1 MKLRWKLGLITVISL
16 LITTFITA
24 SFTRWVVSDAME
36 IRQEDSLK
44 MGAISI
50 QQTND
55 LNLYD
60 DMEIAATV
68 IQDGK
73 VTAASSAINYM
84 IGSDANLEAEQIARE
99 QGEYFTTEM
108 LAGKESYSYYL
119 YDDAQDVV
127 LCMFQEAK
135 LFKKNVITILSVL
148 FAGAITSCIFC
159 TIVASW
165 LINRIV
171 KRLIVTTNKV
181 SEIASKD
188 FTVRFDDLRENSKD
202 EIVKLQQSM
211 NQMTTDLADAIS
223 TVIKMSDDVTS
234 SMGNIAEQN
243 SNITASIGDI
253 SKAVEEIAEGAVSQA
268 TETSTATANIEEMNA
283 NIETIKSST
292 YDLTESAKGMSQT
305 KDNVL
310 QTLDQMQGITGSVA
324 ESVQHTSE
332 QIAITQEVF
341 KTIQETLGAIDD
353 ISSQTNLL
361 SLNASIEAAHA
372 GDAGRGFAVVAT
384 EIRKLADDSAKS
396 AEEIDNVVKELS
408 INFQK
413 IIDEFTVVNEN
424 IIKQN
429 EMSALMKNDF
439 EQLGEQVNHNI
450 TQIDEIQTMLDIISS
465 ASEAV
470 TDIIV
475 NLSSI
480 SEENSAGAEQTTA
493 SIQELDSTITQIN
506 DKIQS
511 VKEQT
516 YELQKKMGEFIIS

>member
-24 SFTRWVVSDAME
+24 GFTRWVVSDAME
-36 IRQEDSLK
+36 IRQENSLK

-60 DMEIAATV
+60 DMEITATV

-73 VTAASSAINYM
+73 VTAASSVIDYM
-84 IGSDANLEAEQIARE
+84 VGSEANLEAEQIARE

-108 LAGKESYSYYL
+108 LAGEESYSYYL
-119 YDDAQDVV
+119 YDNAQDVV
-127 LCMFQEAK
+127 LCMYQEAK
-135 LFKKNVITILSVL
+135 SYKKNIITIIVVL

-181 SEIASKD
+181 SEIANKD
-188 FTVRFDDLRENSKD
+188 FTVRFDDLPENSKD
-202 EIVKLQQSM
+202 DIIKLQQSM

-223 TVIKMSDDVTS
+223 TVIKMSNDVTC

-243 SNITASIGDI
+243 NNITASIGDI

-283 NIETIKSST
+283 NIDTIKSST

-310 QTLDQMQGITGSVA
+310 QTLDQMQGITRSVA

-506 DKIQS
+506 EKIQS